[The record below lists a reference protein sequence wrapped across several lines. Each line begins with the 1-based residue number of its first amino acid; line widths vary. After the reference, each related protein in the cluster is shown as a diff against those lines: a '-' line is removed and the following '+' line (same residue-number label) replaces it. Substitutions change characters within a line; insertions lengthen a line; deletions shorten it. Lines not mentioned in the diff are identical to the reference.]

1 MARTAKR
8 MTKKQKEKLAG
19 ALLVVVL
26 VSLALTIGLLV
37 PSLDLPGWG
46 DLFAPLN
53 APYSSVEGEM
63 EVHFIDV
70 GNADCTLVRQ
80 GDFCVLIDAG
90 ERGDRNR
97 ILQYLNDAG
106 VRRLDLVIATH
117 AHADHIGSM
126 AAVLESIPT
135 ERMLLAY
142 MAPEDTPTSATYID
156 MLEVLDEKSIPV
168 EEAVPGAVYTVG
180 EAQLQVLAPI
190 EMSSDCNDMSVVTR
204 LTFGK
209 TAFLFAGDAE
219 VAVEKDILNSG
230 YAVQSTVLKVGHHGA
245 STSSSAAFL
254 KRVAPQYAVI
264 PCGSGNSY
272 GHPHTETLER
282 LDGLGATVYRSDVH
296 GDVVFTSDGDTVSI
310 ETEE

>member
-1 MARTAKR
+1 MARTVKR
-8 MTKKQKEKLAG
+8 MSKKQKEKLAG

-26 VSLALTIGLLV
+26 VSLALTVGSLF

-46 DLFAPLN
+46 DLFAPLD
-53 APYSSVEGEM
+53 ASYSSVEGEM

-80 GDFCVLIDAG
+80 GDFALLIDAG
-90 ERGDRNR
+90 ERGDRSR
-97 ILQYLNDAG
+97 ILQYLNDVG

-126 AAVLESIPT
+126 AAVLQSVPT
-135 ERMLLAY
+135 ERVLLAY
-142 MAPEDTPTSATYID
+142 MAPEDTPTSATYVD
-156 MLEVLDEKSIPV
+156 MLEELDKQSIPV
-168 EEAVPGAVYTVG
+168 EEAVPGATYTVG

-190 EMSSDCNDMSVVTR
+190 EMSSDCNDMSVMTR

-219 VAVEKDILNSG
+219 VGVEKDILNAG
-230 YAVQSTVLKVGHHGA
+230 YTLQSTVLKVGHHGA

-254 KRVAPQYAVI
+254 KRVSPQYAVI

-272 GHPHTETLER
+272 GHPHAETLKR
-282 LDGLGATVYRSDVH
+282 LDSVGAAVYRSDVY
-296 GDVVFTSDGDTVSI
+296 GDMVFTSDGDTVSI
-310 ETEE
+310 ETEG

>member
-1 MARTAKR
+1 
-8 MTKKQKEKLAG
+8 
-19 ALLVVVL
+19 
-26 VSLALTIGLLV
+26 
-37 PSLDLPGWG
+37 
-46 DLFAPLN
+46 
-53 APYSSVEGEM
+53 M

-168 EEAVPGAVYTVG
+168 EEAVPGAVYTVAG
-180 EAQLQVLAPI
+180 AGSHRNEQRLQ
-190 EMSSDCNDMSVVTR
+190 R
-204 LTFGK
+204 H
-209 TAFLFAGDAE
+209 
-219 VAVEKDILNSG
+219 
-230 YAVQSTVLKVGHHGA
+230 VG
-245 STSSSAAFL
+245 
-254 KRVAPQYAVI
+254 
-264 PCGSGNSY
+264 
-272 GHPHTETLER
+272 GHSFNFWQ
-282 LDGLGATVYRSDVH
+282 DGLFVCRGCRGRRGKGYP
-296 GDVVFTSDGDTVSI
+296 
-310 ETEE
+310 E